1 MKVSVVVVLLVSFLF
16 APAATLAQSDIA
28 RAAFER
34 KDVAALT
41 EMAEA
46 GDPVAQTLL
55 GSMYRSGN
63 GVVKDYAIAISWLS
77 KAAEQGIPNAQFAL
91 GFHYEKGLGTAQDY
105 SAAVNW
111 YRKAADQGAPIAQT
125 QLGIMYAKGAGV
137 KQDYA
142 MAISWFR
149 KAVDNGYAPA
159 QKALRMAEAEA
170 AKQMMESPEFLAQ
183 YDSQFG
189 DASFVYK
196 GYKITAR
203 KGVMP
208 IVNSC
213 LDLIIR
219 SYNSNNRK
227 LYSIDVAQGAQKS
240 FRKGNPFRVQPYAI
254 TYSSNGRNE
263 ADVIYCESKNGVAL
277 ELGGEKII

>member
-1 MKVSVVVVLLVSFLF
+1 MKTPFIVALLATFLVAPSATF
-16 APAATLAQSDIA
+16 AQNDNA

-41 EMAEA
+41 AMAEA
-46 GDPVAQTLL
+46 GDPIAQTLL
-55 GSMYRSGN
+55 GGMYRSGN
-63 GVVKDYAIAISWLS
+63 SVVKDYAIAISWLS
-77 KAAEQGIPNAQFAL
+77 KAAEQGVPNAQVAL
-91 GFHYEKGLGTAQDY
+91 GHHYEKGLGTAQDY

-111 YRKAADQGAPIAQT
+111 YRKAADQGVPMAQT

-170 AKQMMESPEFLAQ
+170 AKKMMESPEFLAQ
-183 YDSQFG
+183 YDREFG

-196 GYKITAR
+196 GHKVTAR

-213 LDLIIR
+213 LDLIIK
-219 SYNSNNRK
+219 SFNSNNRK
-227 LYSIDVAQGAQKS
+227 LYSIHVAQESQQS
-240 FRKGNPFRVQPYAI
+240 FRKGDPFRVQPYSI

-263 ADVIYCESKNGVAL
+263 ADLIYCESRNGVAL